1 MTTCP
6 QYEHQPSSTTL
17 LSNTSFSP
25 HISVSVNTSSDS
37 ASSADTAATWSYN
50 ATYPVFLYENG
61 TLGTVH
67 TLRHWFYSVK
77 WLSKS
82 KQQANCPRETLILK
96 NFVYPHPELIASDK
110 NIEIC

>member
-1 MTTCP
+1 MVNITTP
-6 QYEHQPSSTTL
+6 LQYEHQPSSTTL

-25 HISVSVNTSSDS
+25 HISVSVNTTSDS

-67 TLRHWFYSVK
+67 TLRQWFYSVK

-82 KQQANCPRETLILK
+82 KQTAQEKL
-96 NFVYPHPELIASDK
+96 
-110 NIEIC
+110 

>member
-1 MTTCP
+1 MVNITTP
-6 QYEHQPSSTTL
+6 LQYEHQPSSTTL

-67 TLRHWFYSVK
+67 TFSQWFYSVN

-82 KQQANCPRETLILK
+82 KQTAQEKL
-96 NFVYPHPELIASDK
+96 
-110 NIEIC
+110 

>member
-1 MTTCP
+1 MVNITTP
-6 QYEHQPSSTTL
+6 LQYEHQPSSTTL

-25 HISVSVNTSSDS
+25 HISVSVNTTSDS

-67 TLRHWFYSVK
+67 TLRQWYSVK

-82 KQQANCPRETLILK
+82 KQTAQEKL
-96 NFVYPHPELIASDK
+96 
-110 NIEIC
+110 

>member
-1 MTTCP
+1 MVNITTP
-6 QYEHQPSSTTL
+6 LQYEHQPSSTTL

-67 TLRHWFYSVK
+67 TLRHWRYSVK

-82 KQQANCPRETLILK
+82 KQTAQE
-96 NFVYPHPELIASDK
+96 EL
-110 NIEIC
+110 